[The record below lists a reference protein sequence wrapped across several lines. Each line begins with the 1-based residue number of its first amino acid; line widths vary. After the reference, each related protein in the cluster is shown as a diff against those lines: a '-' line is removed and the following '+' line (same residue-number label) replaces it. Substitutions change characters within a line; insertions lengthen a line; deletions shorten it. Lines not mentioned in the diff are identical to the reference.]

1 MDHPQPFKAVRDFCR
16 QEDDLYWDI
25 IEELQMSIEYLS
37 KTVNSDPDLEP
48 LKFIRHK
55 MKSTFRILKDDDFR
69 ILLDNYVEHIENS
82 NPEGVKNGMELISA
96 TCKTYQDLLKIEL
109 NNKP

>member
-1 MDHPQPFKAVRDFCR
+1 MDNSQPFKPVRDFCG
-16 QEDDLYWDI
+16 QEEALYWEI
-25 IEELQMSIEYLS
+25 IEELQISIAGLS
-37 KTVNSDPDLEP
+37 KEVNNDPDLKP

-69 ILLDNYVEHIENS
+69 ILLDNYVEHVENS
-82 NPEGVKNGMELISA
+82 NPEGIRNGMELISA
-96 TCKTYQDLLKIEL
+96 SCESYQALLKVEL